1 MLTDPGRK
9 GKIKCAAVCWF
20 WKGSE
25 EETGLG
31 LKVRGQC
38 HDQLFCPSTQRQQDT
53 TCVCV
58 CVSLVAG
65 CLRLNR
71 SPPPLAVKSHYNWDW
86 GHLHMST
93 VHNCSN
99 IWYKVQ
105 CRGFRPG
112 MFNLLEKQS
121 TVRVYH
127 LGSELI
133 TDCTCDTH
141 RKWGVLCC
149 QSLQVYGGMVQF
161 Y

>member
-1 MLTDPGRK
+1 MTSSSAHLLNANR
-9 GKIKCAAVCWF
+9 I
-20 WKGSE
+20 
-25 EETGLG
+25 
-31 LKVRGQC
+31 
-38 HDQLFCPSTQRQQDT
+38 QRA
-53 TCVCV
+53 CV

-133 TDCTCDTH
+133 TDCTCDTQ
-141 RKWGVLCC
+141 KMGSIMLSEPTGVWWDGAVLLASLVRGS
-149 QSLQVYGGMVQF
+149 QSRQRWRAAVALAGQREMESFGA
-161 Y
+161 

>member
-1 MLTDPGRK
+1 MTSSSAHLLNANR
-9 GKIKCAAVCWF
+9 I
-20 WKGSE
+20 
-25 EETGLG
+25 
-31 LKVRGQC
+31 
-38 HDQLFCPSTQRQQDT
+38 QR
-53 TCVCV
+53 VCV

-149 QSLQVYGGMVQF
+149 QSLQVYWGDGAVLLASLVRGSQSRQRWRAAVALAGQREMESF
-161 Y
+161 GA